1 MDITLESSVESFV
14 AVGVSLA
21 ESDDSQ
27 QLVGVILE
35 SSVDDDPV
43 SESVMLTSPSLRL
56 LEADS
61 QVAEDK
67 PLPFYD
73 LAAPVTTSTPVKQ
86 QSKSNKVAILNFRG

>member
-1 MDITLESSVESFV
+1 MDITLESSVESFF

-27 QLVGVILE
+27 QLVGVTLE

-56 LEADS
+56 SEADS
-61 QVAEDK
+61 QVAEDET
-67 PLPFYD
+67 LPFYD
-73 LAAPVTTSTPVKQ
+73 LAVPVTTSTPVKQ
-86 QSKSNKVAILNFRG
+86 GVITEETTLLI